1 MKGLITLSEQITER
15 INQFIEDLEQNG
27 SILDKTIYDMKKRIN
42 AAKEHVAVAIAG
54 EKKLKRTY
62 QEIVDKVR
70 TWDEIVNAA
79 MDDGD
84 EVRVNDAK
92 QHRELFIQR
101 AKDLEQRI
109 HTQETVMT
117 ELKAELLE
125 FYLKLKNASEHVESL
140 SHNKKQAET
149 RAAFYKVLAEFDLQD
164 ANNAFQQAEQ
174 ELQDAEKEAKKW
186 EERSKKNTV
195 KREISKK
202 DPKIDETLAALKR
215 DILGDSQND

>member
-1 MKGLITLSEQITER
+1 MKRLITLSEQITER

-70 TWDEIVNAA
+70 MWDEIVNAA
-79 MDDGD
+79 MDEGD

-92 QHRELFIQR
+92 QHRELLIQR

-109 HTQETVMT
+109 HTQETVVT

-174 ELQDAEKEAKKW
+174 KLQDAEKEAKKW

-202 DPKIDETLAALKR
+202 DSNIDETLAALKR